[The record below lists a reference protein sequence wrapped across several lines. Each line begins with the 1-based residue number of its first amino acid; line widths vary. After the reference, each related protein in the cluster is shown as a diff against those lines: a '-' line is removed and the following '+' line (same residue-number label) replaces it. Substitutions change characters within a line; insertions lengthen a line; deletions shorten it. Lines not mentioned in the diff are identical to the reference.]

1 VNSREGICAVFDAN
15 IEAAGY
21 RGDAEIVLIAVV
33 GDRRTIY
40 TDLWSDERAA
50 IIERTHNC
58 EILGLSSF
66 DPTLPYVGH
75 NIPQQFPANDAFD
88 LMAEAQKVSA
98 EVLQNEGKRYALSD
112 LARANLPIHS
122 PIGALEFL
130 TIVDYMRSFSLFRS
144 GRERTMARQVLHT
157 ADMCRRLFNTVVKK
171 KRLRFLNPQ
180 TGKKAHAEVRWM
192 IQEEE

>member
-1 VNSREGICAVFDAN
+1 MNSREGVCAVFDAN
-15 IEAAGY
+15 IEVAGY

-40 TDLWSDERAA
+40 TDMWSDEKAA

-58 EILGLSSF
+58 EILALSSF
-66 DPTLPYVGH
+66 DPARPYVGH
-75 NIPQQFPANDAFD
+75 NIPQQFPANDVFD

-112 LARANLPIHS
+112 LVRTNLPIHS
-122 PIGALEFL
+122 IGAHAFL
-130 TIVDYMRSFSLFRS
+130 TIVDYTRSFSLFRS
-144 GRERTMARQVLHT
+144 GRERDMAREVLNT
-157 ADMCRRLFNTVVKK
+157 ADVCRRLFNTVVKK

-180 TGKKAHAEVRWM
+180 TGKKAHADVHWM